1 MLTMAFLKLW
11 IEVLF
16 WFKNFFNFLQKDPI
30 LRPFDPFNRMVNV
43 NNPNNYR
50 FDTTYGF
57 TSTQGIK
64 AFIGLRYILP

>member
-1 MLTMAFLKLW
+1 
-11 IEVLF
+11 
-16 WFKNFFNFLQKDPI
+16 
-30 LRPFDPFNRMVNV
+30 MVNV